1 MDGYTPPGYTYYGY
15 AYYTTRLLSACVVVD
30 AMRRVQLSPRLVR
43 VRATVRVRARV
54 RVRVRV
60 RGYGQGQGLGSVFQ
74 LSPRQLA
81 RPQRR
86 VRHHVL
92 PLLPR
97 VTREHLVCSR

>member
-1 MDGYTPPGYTYYGY
+1 MDGYTHPGYTYYGY

-30 AMRRVQLSPRLVR
+30 AMVR